1 MTVHAIIE
9 LIKYK
14 LSAKRLHGVH
24 SPFAYAFSE
33 DVLYSDKHDTKI
45 GQLSDKYEKLQQRII
60 NKYQLNGPVK
70 PGVYKDSYDALII
83 VDDSNPGI
91 WLQQVNKLLPTLP
104 AECVIM
110 ITGIHK
116 NKRCTNKWKRITTHP
131 KILMSVDLYGV
142 GLLFFKNEFKEKQH
156 FILKY

>member
-24 SPFAYAFSE
+24 SPFAYTLSE
-33 DVLYSDKHDTKI
+33 DVLYSDKYDAKTD
-45 GQLSDKYEKLQQRII
+45 QLSNKYEKLQQRII
-60 NKYQLNGPVK
+60 NKYKLNGPVK
-70 PGVYKDSYDALII
+70 PDVYKDSYGALII
-83 VDDSNPGI
+83 VDDINPGI

-104 AECVIM
+104 AECVIV
-110 ITGIHK
+110 IPGIHK
-116 NKRCTNKWKRITTHP
+116 NKRCTNKWKRITSHP
-131 KILMSVDLYGV
+131 KIPMSVDLYGA